1 MKTASILFLLASPLL
16 SLNSMASITVEPSQA
31 QQQHFK
37 TEEPSK
43 FDLNGHLIFED
54 KQHILLNES
63 EAKKLSRDKLTV
75 YARAR
80 VDQPSQWGGIISY
93 SQDNGS
99 YERGWLLGY
108 SHDRFTFKLS
118 VGGKLI
124 AATANTPFILGQS
137 YDLAAT
143 FDGQKIKLYINGDL
157 AAQAQAQGRIHL
169 PDIPTPFVIGAYKDK
184 DEFFPMRGRIESVK
198 VRSMVAAASQIKK
211 DSMKNQF
218 QFALRP
224 SVSFLSAGEAQVEWE
239 STHPGPSMVNYGT
252 SKDLGN
258 IINSKSTT
266 TDHKVIIKNLNPAT
280 VYHYRIGVIHQGK
293 RLLSP
298 VMTFDS
304 TMNYLPP
311 EIPENPAFEARGDAA
326 DYVRRIVG
334 IYGKHLAGHALI
346 LGGVDGTLAY
356 NLARETK
363 LKVTIVD
370 RDAER
375 VNQLRS
381 KLYQAG
387 VYGSRVNVIHAPD
400 NEIPLGSCTANLILS
415 ERTIAGE
422 KLPYPESEFKRLTR
436 PSGGRVISKKLSY
449 TRPALPN
456 SSEWTHQY
464 GDSENRSFINDDLAK
479 AHTQDEFTLQWLGR
493 PGADFGI
500 DRQNRIPSPLAVNGL
515 TFLQG
520 FNRMIGLDAY
530 NGQILWSKEIPDL
543 RRLNVPH
550 DCSNW
555 CADKKNIYFALADR
569 AWIIDAASGERTAN
583 LKLTHQ
589 QRDTHDWGYIAVND
603 HVIIGSTVPK
613 GAHFKA
619 FWGKA
624 KWYDQAGNKDS
635 ITQICS
641 DKIFAYHK
649 ESQKGLWAY
658 GKGLIINSTITL
670 SDNKLYFLESRH
682 PDLKADG
689 AGRVHD
695 NKLWFKNY
703 VVCLNSKTGKKIWE
717 EPLPAFEHVT
727 ETSGFI
733 QAVHGQKSD
742 IGYLLVASEGI
753 IKGGKFTGKGHFVAH
768 QYDSR
773 GKVKWSVNSP
783 WQASHHGTHIVHP
796 VVFPDKV
803 FIHPHA
809 YEIDTGKKI
818 NTRVTNISGCPTP
831 VGYPSGLL
839 YRSSGSGAS
848 RILCLWSIENQKN
861 TGWKRLRPSC
871 WLNYLPSQGM
881 IIMSEGGGGC
891 SCGGWIETSVSLI
904 PRKHT
909 D

>member
-1 MKTASILFLLASPLL
+1 MTKILTFLITPLLCHSSFADISIEPTKKNASTFKTAETA
-16 SLNSMASITVEPSQA
+16 
-31 QQQHFK
+31 
-37 TEEPSK
+37 K
-43 FDLNGHLIFED
+43 FDLNGNLIFEN
-54 KQHILLNES
+54 KQHIILDEA
-63 EAKKLSRDKLTV
+63 EAKKIPTNRFTIQ
-75 YARAR
+75 AR
-80 VDQPSQWGGIISY
+80 VRIDQPNKWGGILSY

-99 YERGWLLGY
+99 YERGWILGY
-108 SHDRFTFKLS
+108 TNDRFNFKLS
-118 VGGKLI
+118 TGGAFI
-124 AATANTPFILGQS
+124 QATSNTPFILGQN
-137 YDLAAT
+137 YNLAAT
-143 FDGQKIKLYINGDL
+143 FDGKEIKLYVNGDL
-157 AAQAQAQGRIHL
+157 VAKTKAPGKVAI

-184 DEFFPMRGRIESVK
+184 DEFFPMLGRVESVK
-198 VRSMVAAASQIKK
+198 VSSQLIPEAEIRKEA
-211 DSMKNQF
+211 MANQF
-218 QFALRP
+218 QFAVRP
-224 SVSFLSAGEAQVEWE
+224 SVSFLTAGEALVEWE

-252 SKDLGN
+252 TPEMGEVIQSD
-258 IINSKSTT
+258 SST
-266 TDHKVIIKNLNPAT
+266 TDHRIVIKNLNPAT
-280 VYHYRIGVIHQGK
+280 IYHYRIGVNHKGK

-298 VMTFDS
+298 TMTFDS

-311 EIPENPAFEARGDAA
+311 KIPENATLMAEGEAASC
-326 DYVRRIVG
+326 VETIVKL
-334 IYGKHLAGHALI
+334 YGKHAAGHALI
-346 LGGVDGTLAY
+346 LGGVDGKLAYTLA
-356 NLARETK
+356 LHTK
-363 LKVTIVD
+363 LKITIVD
-370 RDAER
+370 RDSDR
-375 VNQLRS
+375 VSQLRNT
-381 KLYQAG
+381 LYQAG
-387 VYGSRVNVIHAPD
+387 VYGSRISVIHAPSA
-400 NEIPLGSCTANLILS
+400 EIPLGSCSANFILS
-415 ERTIAGE
+415 ERTLAGE
-422 KLPYPESEFKRLTR
+422 KLPYPASEFKRLAR
-436 PSGGRVISKKLSY
+436 PSGGKVISKKLAY

-464 GDSENRSFINDDLAK
+464 GDSENRAYIDDDLAE

-603 HVIIGSTVPK
+603 KVLIGSSVPK

-619 FWGKA
+619 FWGNA
-624 KWYDQAGNKDS
+624 NWFDAVGNKKS

-641 DKIFAYHK
+641 DKIFAYNK
-649 ESQKGLWAY
+649 NNQKGLWAY

-670 SDNKLYFLESRH
+670 SSNQLYFLEGRH
-682 PDLKADG
+682 PELKSEG
-689 AGRVHD
+689 AGRVSD
-695 NKLWFKNY
+695 NKLWLDTY
-703 VVCLNSKTGKKIWE
+703 VVCLNSMTGKRIWE
-717 EPLPAFEHVT
+717 KPLPAFEHVS

-742 IGYLLVASEGI
+742 TGYLLVASEGI
-753 IKGGKFTGKGHFVAH
+753 FKDKKFTGGGRFVAH
-768 QYDSR
+768 QYDAR

-783 WQASHHGTHIVHP
+783 WQSNNHGTHIAHP

-803 FIHPHA
+803 FLHPHA
-809 YEIDTGKKI
+809 YQIKDGKKI

-839 YRSSGSGAS
+839 YRSSGSGAT

-891 SCGGWIETSVSLI
+891 SCGGWMETSVSFI
-904 PRKHT
+904 PLKHSQ
-909 D
+909 